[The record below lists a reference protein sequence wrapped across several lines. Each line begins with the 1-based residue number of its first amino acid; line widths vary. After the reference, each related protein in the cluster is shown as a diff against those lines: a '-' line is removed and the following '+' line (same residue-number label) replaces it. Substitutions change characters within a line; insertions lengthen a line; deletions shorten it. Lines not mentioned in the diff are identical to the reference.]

1 MKRVRIEY
9 TNGRPTI
16 EFTTDRIFYH
26 TQYGLKEIGYLQE
39 GAKRKTWIP
48 ISGRDYENTIVTI
61 EEV

>member
-16 EFTTDRIFYH
+16 EFTTDYIFYH
-26 TQYGLKEIGYLQE
+26 TQYGLKEIGYQQE
-39 GAKRKTWIP
+39 GAKRKTWHP
-48 ISGRDYENTIVTI
+48 IGGMDYENTSVTI